1 MEKEIVIDGCKIFY
15 EETGEGKTVALLHGW
30 GCDHTIFKCLQD
42 FLNKNF
48 RVIAIDLPGFGKSDK
63 PKKVLSIE
71 DYANDIEEFFNLL
84 KIKNPILIGHSFGG
98 RISIIVGSRNK
109 ITKIILIDSAGIKPI
124 RKPSYYIKVYT
135 YKALKNIGKIKL
147 FNSYIEKI
155 KGKMGSN
162 DYKTAQGIMRQIM
175 VRVVNTDL
183 KEYLPKILAPTL
195 LLWGEK
201 DTITPL
207 KDAYVMKKLIND
219 AGIVV
224 FNNCGH
230 YSFLEQPNETN
241 IIINNFIKD
250 DIYDNN

>member
-1 MEKEIVIDGCKIFY
+1 
-15 EETGEGKTVALLHGW
+15 
-30 GCDHTIFKCLQD
+30 
-42 FLNKNF
+42 
-48 RVIAIDLPGFGKSDK
+48 
-63 PKKVLSIE
+63 
-71 DYANDIEEFFNLL
+71 
-84 KIKNPILIGHSFGG
+84 
-98 RISIIVGSRNK
+98 
-109 ITKIILIDSAGIKPI
+109 
-124 RKPSYYIKVYT
+124 
-135 YKALKNIGKIKL
+135 
-147 FNSYIEKI
+147 
-155 KGKMGSN
+155 
-162 DYKTAQGIMRQIM
+162 M